1 MVKSS
6 GQNKDIYINSQKID
20 DIKPYVSISVF
31 DDINKDEYSTAKGEI
46 KNYIK
51 ED

>member
-20 DIKPYVSISVF
+20 DI
-31 DDINKDEYSTAKGEI
+31 NKDGYSNAKGEA